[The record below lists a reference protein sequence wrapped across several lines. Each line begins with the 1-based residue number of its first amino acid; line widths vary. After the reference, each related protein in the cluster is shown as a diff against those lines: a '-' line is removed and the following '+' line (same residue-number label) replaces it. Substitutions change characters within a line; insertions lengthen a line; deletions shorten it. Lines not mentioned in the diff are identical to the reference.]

1 MVSHDF
7 FFPYKFVWPAISL
20 LPLTPQNFIL
30 LLSWCQWISATPE
43 SFSTRSSRWY
53 YCPPFQLRSCNKPS
67 VSGLLP
73 DGQTHVASL
82 HQRPTCHELLFR
94 KALCNRPY
102 RGDSP

>member
-7 FFPYKFVWPAISL
+7 FFPCKFVWSAISL

-53 YCPPFQLRSCNKPS
+53 YGSFYIVSRQALLEGKYPERRNEVVSISKVCKTAREICCKTIITS
-67 VSGLLP
+67 V
-73 DGQTHVASL
+73 
-82 HQRPTCHELLFR
+82 R
-94 KALCNRPY
+94 
-102 RGDSP
+102 